1 MCRCF
6 ETNGL
11 NEKSDIYSFGVVLLE
26 MITGKT
32 VINES
37 HTKHVHVSDWV
48 ISVLRSTN
56 NVNNVIDS
64 KMAKDFD
71 LNSVWKIVE
80 IALASVSQNV
90 SERPNMQ
97 QIVVGLKECL
107 QKEASNKNY

>member
-6 ETNGL
+6 KTNGL

-37 HTKHVHVSDWV
+37 QTKRVHVSDWV
-48 ISVLRSTN
+48 ISILKSTN
-56 NVNNVIDS
+56 DVSNVIDP

-71 LNSVWKIVE
+71 SNSVWKIVE
-80 IALASVSQNV
+80 LALTSVSHNV
-90 SERPNMQ
+90 SERPNMK
-97 QIVVGLKECL
+97 QIVAGLKECL
-107 QKEASNKNY
+107 QREESYRNY

>member
-32 VINES
+32 AISES
-37 HTKHVHVSDWV
+37 QTKRVHVSDWV
-48 ISVLRSTN
+48 ISILRSTN
-56 NVNNVIDS
+56 DVNNVIDS

-71 LNSVWKIVE
+71 PNSAWKVVE
-80 IALASVSQNV
+80 TLASVSQNV
-90 SERPNMQ
+90 SERPYMQ
-97 QIVVGLKECL
+97 QIVIGLKECL
-107 QKEASNKNY
+107 QREENHKNY

>member
-26 MITGKT
+26 MITGKS

-37 HTKHVHVSDWV
+37 QTKRVHVSDWV
-48 ISVLRSTN
+48 ISILRSTN
-56 NVNNVIDS
+56 DVNNIIDS

-71 LNSVWKIVE
+71 TNSVWKVVE
-80 IALASVSQNV
+80 LALESVSQNV
-90 SERPNMQ
+90 SDRPNMQ
-97 QIVVGLKECL
+97 QIVRGLKECL
-107 QKEASNKNY
+107 QREESNKNY

>member
-32 VINES
+32 AISES
-37 HTKHVHVSDWV
+37 QRKRVHVSDWV
-48 ISVLRSTN
+48 ISILKSTN
-56 NVNNVIDS
+56 DVNNVIDS
-64 KMAKDFD
+64 KMVKDFD
-71 LNSVWKIVE
+71 ANSVWKVVE
-80 IALASVSQNV
+80 LALASVSQNV

-97 QIVVGLKECL
+97 QIVKGLNECL
-107 QKEASNKNY
+107 QREECDKNY